1 MCCSD
6 LSRQLFRW
14 RAAAPSQSQPPTPP
28 HPSPSYMHHVHT
40 HDCDTFFFYN
50 CGIVSNIQNV
60 YNNYPT
66 TDNKV
71 NKWSFDS
78 INTRSL
84 MKTAEYTVR
93 QPAAGWALRVRP
105 LRNIQWLS
113 GGRKRRDTQFI
124 YRKSSTPPP
133 PRRTNSVCVWGVHSA
148 AGHNENLSSASKNRF
163 DVGES
168 STLWCLWEASWRFL
182 SFVIEKTKTTNEKK
196 KKNCLDTNFCDLI
209 PDWTD
214 VNFKVVLVSLLKLSG
229 YKVWYHTLVAKG
241 GIAIQE
247 TSLLA

>member
-1 MCCSD
+1 MACS
-6 LSRQLFRW
+6 S
-14 RAAAPSQSQPPTPP
+14 AVTEPTP
-28 HPSPSYMHHVHT
+28 HPTTPLAVIHASCTYTWLWHF
-40 HDCDTFFFYN
+40 CFFYN

-182 SFVIEKTKTTNEKK
+182 SFVIEKTKTTNEKTK
-196 KKNCLDTNFCDLI
+196 KKLLGHKFLRSNTRLDRCKF
-209 PDWTD
+209 
-214 VNFKVVLVSLLKLSG
+214 
-229 YKVWYHTLVAKG
+229 
-241 GIAIQE
+241 
-247 TSLLA
+247 